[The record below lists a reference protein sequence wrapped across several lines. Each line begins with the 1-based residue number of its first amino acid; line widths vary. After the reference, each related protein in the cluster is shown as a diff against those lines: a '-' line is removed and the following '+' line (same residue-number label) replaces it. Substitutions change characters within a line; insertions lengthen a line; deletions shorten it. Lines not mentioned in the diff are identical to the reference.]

1 MKHPERVEDYLEHI
15 AEAIRRAME
24 YAQDI
29 HTLEAIERNRQAQDA
44 IVRNITVIGEAANQ
58 IQKTAPEFISSHSEL
73 PWKEIRGMRNAIV
86 HNYFDIGW
94 ERVLSTVKNDL
105 PTLLQQIEHAITEA
119 SKKPEAEPAE
129 QPGNSALQR
138 RNVEG

>member
-24 YAQDI
+24 YAQEI
-29 HTLEAIERNRQAQDA
+29 HSLEALEQNRQAQDA

-58 IQKTAPEFISSHSEL
+58 IQKAAPEFINRHPEL

-86 HNYFDIGW
+86 HDYFDIGW
-94 ERVLSTVKNDL
+94 QRVLVTVKSDL
-105 PTLLQQIEHAITEA
+105 PPLLQQIEHAITDA
-119 SKKPEAEPAE
+119 KKNREAEP
-129 QPGNSALQR
+129 
-138 RNVEG
+138 